1 VLDDD
6 VMVPM
11 PQVGRTFSVSRPVR
25 LGDAAPGGRLRF
37 DALARMLQDVAT
49 DDARS
54 CLTNA
59 MSWLVRRLAIEVH
72 QPAVFD
78 EMLTLTTFC
87 GGIGSR
93 WAQRRTSIVGDR
105 GAHIEVAGLWVC
117 VDMTTYRPVVLAPE
131 FTEIY
136 GSAAAG
142 RTVRARLHH
151 DDPPA
156 SAERVPYA
164 PRFVDFDVMH
174 HLNNASYW
182 NAVEEGI
189 GQRPALRG
197 PVRAE
202 MEFRQSIERTDSPST
217 VLVSDNTNLALWY
230 VEAERIFASVAIR
243 PLLVPS
249 GAS

>member
-1 VLDDD
+1 VSDDD
-6 VMVPM
+6 VMVPV
-11 PQVGRTFSVSRPVR
+11 PTAGRTFSVTRQVR

-49 DDARS
+49 DDATS

-78 EMLTLTTFC
+78 EVLKLTTFC

-117 VDMTTYRPVVLAPE
+117 VDMATYRPVVLAPE

-142 RTVRARLHH
+142 RTVRARLQH
-151 DDPPA
+151 DDPPI
-156 SAERVPYA
+156 SVERTPYA
-164 PRFVDFDVMH
+164 LRFVDFDVMH

-182 NAVEEGI
+182 NAVEEEI

-202 MEFRQSIERTDSPST
+202 MEFRQSIERTDSPAT
-217 VLVSDNTNLALWY
+217 VLVADNTSLALWY
-230 VEAERIFASVAIR
+230 VEADRIFASATLR
-243 PLLVPS
+243 PLR
-249 GAS
+249 